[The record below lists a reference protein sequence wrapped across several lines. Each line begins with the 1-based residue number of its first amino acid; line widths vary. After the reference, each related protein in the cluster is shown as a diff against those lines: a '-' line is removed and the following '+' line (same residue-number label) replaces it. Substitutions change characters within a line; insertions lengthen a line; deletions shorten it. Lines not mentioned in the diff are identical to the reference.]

1 MYMDKSFD
9 EFWEAAERARM
20 KGIGLKFNRYRKNL
34 RYNSEGIY
42 SYNTKIAD
50 LNFWFRSVSKRGSYS
65 MTSNK
70 HYNYALR
77 MLEMCYDFYESSP
90 SPPGMPREWLQPVQN
105 LSYDDHT

>member
-1 MYMDKSFD
+1 
-9 EFWEAAERARM
+9 M
-20 KGIGLKFNRYRKNL
+20 KGKGLKFNRYGKNL

-50 LNFWFRSVSKRGSYS
+50 LNFCFRSVSKRGSYS

-77 MLEMCYDFYESSP
+77 MLEMCYDFYEASP
-90 SPPGMPREWLQPVQN
+90 SPPGTLPREWLHLVQN
-105 LSYDDHT
+105 LIYDDHS

>member
-1 MYMDKSFD
+1 MCRGFD

-34 RYNSEGIY
+34 RYNSEGSY

-50 LNFWFRSVSKRGSYS
+50 LNFCFRSVSKRGSYS
-65 MTSNK
+65 MTSSK

-77 MLEMCYDFYESSP
+77 MLEMCYDFCEVSP
-90 SPPGMPREWLQPVQN
+90 APPGAPTHRL
-105 LSYDDHT
+105 T